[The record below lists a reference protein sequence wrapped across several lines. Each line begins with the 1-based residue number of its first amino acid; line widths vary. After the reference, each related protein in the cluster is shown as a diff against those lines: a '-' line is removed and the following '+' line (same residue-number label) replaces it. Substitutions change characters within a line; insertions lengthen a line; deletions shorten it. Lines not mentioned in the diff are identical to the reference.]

1 MLVVVFYWTP
11 ESSRVLHFLS
21 IPLWIAILLHLAS
34 VAGPMR
40 VPLVVAVLILMA
52 VGFVTEIS
60 KERKA
65 TKKQSG
71 NVPLYHESCILFAT
85 HVYK

>member
-1 MLVVVFYWTP
+1 M
-11 ESSRVLHFLS
+11 LHFLS
-21 IPLWIAILLHLAS
+21 IPVWIAILLHLAS

-40 VPLVVAVLILMA
+40 VPLVVAVLTLMA

-60 KERKA
+60 KDRKA
-65 TKKQSG
+65 AKKQSG
-71 NVPLYHESCILFAT
+71 NVLLYHESCILFAI